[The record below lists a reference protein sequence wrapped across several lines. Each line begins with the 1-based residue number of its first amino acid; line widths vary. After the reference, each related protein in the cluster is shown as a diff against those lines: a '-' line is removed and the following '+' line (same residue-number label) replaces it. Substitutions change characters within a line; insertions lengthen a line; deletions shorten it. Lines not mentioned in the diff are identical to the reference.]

1 MADETP
7 RSPRSA
13 STGAAPKGRARST
26 RSTAAPAESET
37 PVETTAAA
45 APAPDVVA
53 SAPPQPEAPAA
64 AAPAATPAPAPKPAS
79 SPRPGMTP
87 DPAGSG
93 SGVAMAGL
101 LAGLIGIGL
110 ALSYPQWTPIVY
122 GSAVSETRVTA
133 DQVRAESR
141 AEIEALKATIATMA
155 ARQAGLEQAVNTA
168 KLPGILMVAED
179 LRAALGESEPYA
191 GTLNLFRALTGGDPE
206 AAAIIAAVDDRAEV
220 GIPSVD
226 EVQDRFD
233 EAAHAIL
240 MAEQRPESRGDLAS
254 QVSETVASLTAATI
268 RLRWRLDGVPTG
280 DSVAAVVARA
290 EQSVMGGDF
299 PTAIET
305 LTVLPPDQAALAES
319 WVAVAKARLSA
330 GRSGRISTRTS
341 SRRPRGSSRRGQDDP
356 KSAGSSSRA
365 SRRISSDALVLG
377 ASSWGDAPWYEAS
390 WKTARS
396 PILASRGLRPRAAS

>member
-141 AEIEALKATIATMA
+141 AEIEALKATIATMV

-240 MAEQRPESRGDLAS
+240 IAEQRPESRGDLAS

-290 EQSVMGGDF
+290 
-299 PTAIET
+299 
-305 LTVLPPDQAALAES
+305 
-319 WVAVAKARLSA
+319 
-330 GRSGRISTRTS
+330 
-341 SRRPRGSSRRGQDDP
+341 
-356 KSAGSSSRA
+356 
-365 SRRISSDALVLG
+365 
-377 ASSWGDAPWYEAS
+377 
-390 WKTARS
+390 
-396 PILASRGLRPRAAS
+396 

>member
-26 RSTAAPAESET
+26 RSAAAPTESEIIADT
-37 PVETTAAA
+37 QAAG

-53 SAPPQPEAPAA
+53 PAPAAPEPVPTPAAAPAA
-64 AAPAATPAPAPKPAS
+64 AAPAAASTSASKPGLT
-79 SPRPGMTP
+79 PRPGMTP

-133 DQVRAESR
+133 DQVRAETK
-141 AEIEALKATIATMA
+141 AEIDSLKATIATMA
-155 ARQAGLEQAVNTA
+155 ARQAGIEQAVNTA

-179 LRAALGESEPYA
+179 LRAALGDSEPYA

-206 AAAIIAAVDDRAEV
+206 AAAIIAAIEARAEIGV
-220 GIPSVD
+220 PSVD

-240 MAEQRPESRGDLAS
+240 MAEQRPETRGDLAS

-280 DSVAAVVARA
+280 DSVPAVVARA
-290 EQSVMGGDF
+290 EQSVMNSDF
-299 PTAIET
+299 PSAIES
-305 LTVLPPDQAALAES
+305 LGALPADQAALAEP
-319 WVAVAKARLSA
+319 WVAVATA
-330 GRSGRISTRTS
+330 RISAESVREDLDAFIITT
-341 SRRPRGSSRRGQDDP
+341 
-356 KSAGSSSRA
+356 AA
-365 SRRISSDALVLG
+365 RIQ
-377 ASSWGDAPWYEAS
+377 
-390 WKTARS
+390 
-396 PILASRGLRPRAAS
+396 

>member
-64 AAPAATPAPAPKPAS
+64 APPAATPAPAPKPAS

-122 GSAVSETRVTA
+122 GSVVSETRVTA

-268 RLRWRLDGVPTG
+268 RLRWRLDGVPTS

-330 GRSGRISTRTS
+330 EAIREDLDAYIIST
-341 SRRPRGSSRRGQDDP
+341 
-356 KSAGSSSRA
+356 AA
-365 SRRISSDALVLG
+365 RIQ
-377 ASSWGDAPWYEAS
+377 
-390 WKTARS
+390 
-396 PILASRGLRPRAAS
+396 